1 MLKSNIAT
9 LVACPTCK
17 KKSPWSQENPDRPF
31 CSARC
36 KLIDLGAWA
45 SESYSIPQQTS
56 EEDEI
61 FSEDL
66 IVDANK
72 SFL

>member
-1 MLKSNIAT
+1 MLKGTST
-9 LVACPTCK
+9 SLVSCPTCQ
-17 KKSPWSQENPDRPF
+17 KKSLWSIENPDRPF
-31 CSARC
+31 CTPRC

-45 SESYSIPQQTS
+45 SESYSIPQLSS

-66 IVDANK
+66 VGNNNQ

>member
-1 MLKSNIAT
+1 MHKET
-9 LVACPTCK
+9 LIACPTCGNN
-17 KKSPWSQENPDRPF
+17 SPWSTKNKDRPF

-36 KLIDLGAWA
+36 KLIDLGEWA
-45 SESYSIPQQTS
+45 SESYSIPQQDS
-56 EEDEI
+56 EEDEV

-66 IVDANK
+66 TANPNK

>member
-1 MLKSNIAT
+1 MLNNSTTT
-9 LVACPTCK
+9 LVACPTCQTK
-17 KKSPWSQENPDRPF
+17 TPWTTENKDRPF

-36 KLIDLGAWA
+36 KLIDLGEWA

-61 FSEDL
+61 FSADL
-66 IVDANK
+66 VADPNK

>member
-1 MLKSNIAT
+1 MLKSNTAT
-9 LVACPTCK
+9 LVACPTCQTK
-17 KKSPWSQENPDRPF
+17 TPWSKENPDRPF

-56 EEDEI
+56 EGDEI

-66 IVDANK
+66 GIDPNK

>member
-1 MLKSNIAT
+1 MEPKT
-9 LVACPTCK
+9 LVACPTCGQ
-17 KKSPWSQENPDRPF
+17 KSPWTSDNKDRPF

-36 KLIDLGAWA
+36 KLIDLGEWA

-56 EEDEI
+56 EEDEV

-66 IVDANK
+66 LVADPNK

>member
-1 MLKSNIAT
+1 MLNSNTAT
-9 LVACPTCK
+9 LVACPTCQTK
-17 KKSPWSQENPDRPF
+17 TPWSKKNPDRPF

-66 IVDANK
+66 VIDPNK

>member
-1 MLKSNIAT
+1 MLNSNTAT
-9 LVACPTCK
+9 LVACPTCQTK
-17 KKSPWSQENPDRPF
+17 TPWSKENPDRPF

-56 EEDEI
+56 EENEI

-66 IVDANK
+66 VIDPNK

>member
-1 MLKSNIAT
+1 MLNSNTVT
-9 LVACPTCK
+9 LVACPTCQTK
-17 KKSPWSQENPDRPF
+17 TAWSQENADRPF

-66 IVDANK
+66 ITDPNK